1 MSSETT
7 SKTGVLLI
15 NLGTPLA
22 PKSGPVGT
30 YLREFL
36 SDPSVI
42 DLPGPLRWL
51 LVNCIIVPTRAPKSA
66 EAYQKVWT
74 SQGSPLLVHSYNLRD
89 ALAERLAQNPL
100 DVGMRYGRPTIAS
113 ALERLKLR
121 GCDRVV
127 CFSLY
132 PHATESSTGT
142 ATRAV
147 QEAAAQ
153 IDGLEVQV
161 LPEYF
166 DHPAWIEAVRD
177 AAASGMSEAPSDH
190 VLFSFHGLPERH
202 IEKADPDGRCLKSAD
217 CCEPLCEINRN
228 CYKAQ
233 CLSSA
238 KAIADALGLEPDS
251 WTSSFQSGLGRR
263 WLLPSTEK
271 TLVSLAESGVR
282 KLTVLTPG
290 FSADCLETIEELG
303 MRGAELFKEA
313 GGEELRVLPC
323 LNANPVWVE
332 ALASM
337 LEPHLAGET

>member
-1 MSSETT
+1 MSTETAP
-7 SKTGVLLI
+7 KTGVLLV

-22 PKSGPVGT
+22 PEPGPVGT

-36 SDPSVI
+36 GDPSVI

-51 LVNCIIVPTRAPKSA
+51 LVNCLIVPTRAPKSA

-74 SQGSPLLVHSYNLRD
+74 SQGSPLLVHSYELRD
-89 ALAERLAQNPL
+89 ALAERLLQHPL
-100 DVGMRYGRPTIAS
+100 DVGMRYGRPTIAG

-121 GCDRVV
+121 GCDRVL
-127 CFSLY
+127 CLSLY
-132 PHATESSTGT
+132 PHAAESSTGT
-142 ATRAV
+142 ATRALH
-147 QEAAAQ
+147 EAAAQ

-166 DHPAWIEAVRD
+166 DHPAWIEAVR
-177 AAASGMSEAPSDH
+177 ATAASGMSEAPSDH

-202 IEKADPDGRCLKSAD
+202 IQKADPGGRCLKSAD
-217 CCEPLCEINRN
+217 CCEPLCDTNRH

-238 KAIADALGLEPDS
+238 QVIADALGLEADAWS
-251 WTSSFQSGLGRR
+251 TSFQSGLGRR

-303 MRGAELFKEA
+303 MRGAELFQEA

-323 LNANPVWVE
+323 LNASPAWVE
-332 ALASM
+332 ALATM
-337 LEPHLAGET
+337 LEPHLIGEA